1 MSDPVPSPAEAWLEV
16 SDGLVSGVHHA
27 LNNRVAAV
35 SALAQLLALGGAPSP
50 DTEHALLDEVGRFEG
65 TLRLLRLLP
74 RDPEGVPIPLHLPEL
89 LPEVL
94 ALVALHREIREV
106 RYDVHGDPDVLPL
119 VAEESALLRALLVL
133 LVRAG
138 EAARSGEVS
147 VRYGGDER
155 FVVLEVLV
163 EGASG
168 GAPDGGIAA
177 TFAEVGGEVR
187 ALEAGWEVRMPT
199 LLEVRS
205 REGR

>member
-1 MSDPVPSPAEAWLEV
+1 MSGPPPSPAEAWLEV

-27 LNNRVAAV
+27 LNNRMAAV

-74 RDPEGVPIPLHLPEL
+74 RDPEGAPIPLHLPEL

-119 VAEESALLRALLVL
+119 VAEESALQRALLVL

-138 EAARSGEVS
+138 EAARSGVS
-147 VRYGGDER
+147 VHYGGDER

-168 GAPDGGIAA
+168 GVPDGGIPGM
-177 TFAEVGGEVR
+177 FAEVGGEVR

-199 LLEVRS
+199 LPEVRR